1 MMLRPILTYA
11 CPSFSKNLAEWHM
24 KKLQVFQN
32 KMLKIAL
39 NLPHRTS
46 TNHIHKQ
53 AKIETIK
60 KFMQRITNKFM
71 IKNTN

>member
-1 MMLRPILTYA
+1 
-11 CPSFSKNLAEWHM
+11 M

-60 KFMQRITNKFM
+60 KFMQRITDKFM